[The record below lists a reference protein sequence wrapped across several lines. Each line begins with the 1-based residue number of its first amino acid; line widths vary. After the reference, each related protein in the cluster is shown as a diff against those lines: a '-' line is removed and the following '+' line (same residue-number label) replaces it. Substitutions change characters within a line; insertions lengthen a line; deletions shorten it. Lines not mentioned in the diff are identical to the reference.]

1 MRIIDTL
8 ILPALLIACGVKLP
22 DDQDPGDTSGEAA
35 SSSGDVSVSS
45 TPTSGDESATDATA
59 RSAARD
65 DGDWTAR
72 IPRGRPARARPAGGT
87 RGWEHRVAAA
97 NPCEAMC
104 EQAGLCEL
112 HSDVPACVAICL
124 DTIDELGGAC
134 RAAVWEKTAC
144 FAELGCEALAKALA
158 GEEGHPCLGAVLD
171 QEAACGEPECDW
183 GAGGDLR
190 GSACSLFVQCP
201 GDPEREMQ
209 CDTQTCTCL
218 EDGVMTGSCAA
229 EGGVRGPRRD
239 PGARAGVLRVPGG
252 RPVNWRL
259 RGGRGRG

>member
-22 DDQDPGDTSGEAA
+22 DDQDPGDTSGEAP
-35 SSSGDVSVSS
+35 SSSGGDSVSS
-45 TPTSGDESATDATA
+45 TPTSGDESATDGTLDPPPGTMGTG
-59 RSAARD
+59 SAAPPEST
-65 DGDWTAR
+65 GDTQ
-72 IPRGRPARARPAGGT
+72 GETG
-87 RGWEHRVAAA
+87 AAA

-112 HSDVPACVAICL
+112 HGDVPACVAICL
-124 DTIDELGGAC
+124 DTIEELGGAC

-158 GEEGHPCLGAVLD
+158 GEEGHPCLGAVLE
-171 QEAACGEPECDW
+171 QEAACGEPSCDW

-229 EGGVRGPRRD
+229 EGVCEDLDAIQERGPECCGF
-239 PGARAGVLRVPGG
+239 PEVGP
-252 RPVNWRL
+252 
-259 RGGRGRG
+259 

>member
-35 SSSGDVSVSS
+35 SSSGGVSVSS
-45 TPTSGDESATDATA
+45 TPTSGDESDATGPSPPVTMPTGA
-59 RSAARD
+59 SE
-65 DGDWTAR
+65 
-72 IPRGRPARARPAGGT
+72 AGTGGSEGGST
-87 RGWEHRVAAA
+87 GSPPH
-97 NPCEAMC
+97 PCEAMC

-112 HSDVPACVAICL
+112 HSDVPGCVTICL
-124 DTIDELGGAC
+124 DTIDELGGEC

-158 GEEGHPCLGAVLD
+158 GEGPHACLGAVQD

-229 EGGVRGPRRD
+229 EGACEDLDTVQERGPACCGF
-239 PGARAGVLRVPGG
+239 PEVGP
-252 RPVNWRL
+252 
-259 RGGRGRG
+259 

>member
-35 SSSGDVSVSS
+35 SSSSGDSVSS
-45 TPTSGDESATDATA
+45 TPTSGDESATDATSIRRPGRWGRAAPLRRRAPA
-59 RSAARD
+59 RR
-65 DGDWTAR
+65 
-72 IPRGRPARARPAGGT
+72 RGRRGSEGGST
-87 RGWEHRVAAA
+87 GSPPH
-97 NPCEAMC
+97 PCEAMC

-112 HSDVPACVAICL
+112 HSDVPGCVAICL

-229 EGGVRGPRRD
+229 EGVCEDLDAIQERGPECCGF
-239 PGARAGVLRVPGG
+239 PEVGP
-252 RPVNWRL
+252 
-259 RGGRGRG
+259 